1 MSSNL
6 CGDSEL
12 VAVLVL
18 HCKLL
23 TFLINESSISRH
35 FPGLISSG

>member
-23 TFLINESSISRH
+23 TFLKVQSQDTS
-35 FPGLISSG
+35 PG